1 MKDNAKLEW
10 ANIPSCIPS
19 VAELEKI
26 MSTIFFLRSTSPD
39 EKVGEQFI

>member
-19 VAELEKI
+19 VAELEKNHVNY
-26 MSTIFFLRSTSPD
+26 FFSEIHLT
-39 EKVGEQFI
+39 